1 MTKIKPFFI
10 NSNIWLKE
18 FEYHSVEDIL
28 TPIAGN
34 TGNSYITYAII
45 KTLTG
50 GLIDINHIQNIYTY
64 DFSNQDKDI
73 DIINNECTHV
83 FLILQD
89 QIRISESYGQKL
101 PYEKIINFIKKLNK
115 NVIIAGLGSNCFTG
129 FDKEFYKKL
138 NPELIVF
145 LQKLSNHCEMIGI
158 RGEFTQEVLS
168 KLGVHNTRVIG
179 CPSFFENGKNRI
191 IEKKPFS
198 NEFNFLQTSKNLT
211 RNFNSFYT
219 VLQDFQEKDIIAKLA
234 LEDYT
239 APLFFKDEAKIKED
253 KFTIFIDIESWKNF
267 AAQFDFAF
275 GYRLH
280 GAILALNAGVPALCC
295 NHDSRETEMC
305 SFLKI
310 PQFTQLDDRTNLEQY
325 YEMTDM
331 DTLNKEYPKLYENYK
346 DFLKINGL
354 KTFEE
359 NPEKYD
365 YIEQPKLSL
374 FSHKYL

>member
-138 NPELIVF
+138 NPELVVF
-145 LQKLSNHCEMIGI
+145 LQKLSDYSEMIGI

-168 KLGVHNTRVIG
+168 KLGIHNTMVIG

-191 IEKKPFS
+191 IKKKTFS
-198 NEFNFLQTSKNLT
+198 TEFNFLQTSKNLT

-219 VLQDFQEKDIIAKLA
+219 VLQDFQEKNIIAKLA

-239 APLFFKDEAKIKED
+239 TPLFFKDEAKIKED
-253 KFTIFIDIESWKNF
+253 KFAIFVDIESWKNF
-267 AAQFDFAF
+267 VSQFDFAF

-280 GAILALNAGVPALCC
+280 GTILALNAGVPALCC
-295 NHDSRETEMC
+295 NHDSRATEMC
-305 SFLKI
+305 AFLKI
-310 PQFTQLDDRTNLEQY
+310 PQFTHLDDRTNLEQY

-331 DTLNKEYPKLYENYK
+331 DTLNKAYPKLYENYK

-359 NPEKYD
+359 NSEKYN
-365 YIEQPKLSL
+365 YIQQPKLML
-374 FSHKYL
+374 YSHKI